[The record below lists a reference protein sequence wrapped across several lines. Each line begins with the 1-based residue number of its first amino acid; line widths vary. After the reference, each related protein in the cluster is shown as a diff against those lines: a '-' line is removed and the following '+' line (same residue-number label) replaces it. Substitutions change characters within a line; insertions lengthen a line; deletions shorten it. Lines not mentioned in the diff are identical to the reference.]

1 MHDHADPSA
10 AASRLAG
17 MATPHEHVFL
27 GAAHDRNA
35 RRTQLVIGITAAMM
49 LAEIV
54 AGTVFGSMA
63 LLADGWHM
71 ATHAAALTIT
81 AAAYAYARSQARNPA
96 FSFGTGK
103 IGDLAG
109 FASAV
114 VLAVVAVLIA
124 AESLWR
130 MVTPVGIDFTQAIA
144 VAVIGLVVN
153 LGSAALLHEEHH
165 SHHDHHHGHDHH
177 PPHPHHGHDSNLR
190 AAYLHVLADALTS
203 VLAIV
208 ALIGGRIW
216 GWVWLDPAIGLLGA
230 LVIGRWAFGLM
241 KQTGGVLVDHIPQDE
256 TLPAEI
262 RAALAPVARITDLH
276 LWQLG
281 PGQHGAIVAL
291 SADPPHPP
299 AAYRAR
305 LAHLHELAHVT
316 IEVNPAR

>member
-1 MHDHADPSA
+1 MHDHADHPA
-10 AASRLAG
+10 ANPRLAG
-17 MATPHEHVFL
+17 MAAPHDHVFL
-27 GAAHDRNA
+27 GAHHDRNA
-35 RRTQLVIGITAAMM
+35 RRTRLVIGITAAMM
-49 LAEIV
+49 GTEIV

-81 AAAYAYARSQARNPA
+81 AAAYAYARRQARNPA

-130 MVTPVGIDFTQAIA
+130 LANPVGIDFTQAIL
-144 VAVIGLVVN
+144 VAGIGLVVN
-153 LGSAALLHEEHH
+153 LGSALLLHEDH
-165 SHHDHHHGHDHH
+165 SHHHDHHDHH
-177 PPHPHHGHDSNLR
+177 PHGHDSNLR

-230 LVIGRWAFGLM
+230 VVIGRWAFGLM

-262 RAALAPVARITDLH
+262 RAALDPVARITDLH

-291 SADPPHPP
+291 TADPPQPP
-299 AAYRAR
+299 ATYRAR

>member
-1 MHDHADPSA
+1 MHDHVDPSA
-10 AASRLAG
+10 ALSRLTG
-17 MATPHEHVFL
+17 MAAPHEHVFL
-27 GAAHDRNA
+27 GAHHDRNA
-35 RRTQLVIGITAAMM
+35 RRTRLVIGLTAVMM
-49 LAEIV
+49 VAEIA
-54 AGTVFGSMA
+54 AGTLFGSMA

-81 AAAYAYARSQARNPA
+81 AAAYAYARRQARNPA

-114 VLAVVAVLIA
+114 VLGVVAVLIG

-130 MVTPVGIDFTQAIA
+130 LVTPVGIDFTQAIL
-144 VAVIGLVVN
+144 VAGIGLVVN
-153 LGSAALLHEEHH
+153 LGSALLLHEDH
-165 SHHDHHHGHDHH
+165 HHDHHHGHDHH
-177 PPHPHHGHDSNLR
+177 HHHHTHGHDSNLR

-203 VLAIV
+203 VLAIA

-216 GWVWLDPAIGLLGA
+216 GWVWLDPVIGLLGA

-241 KQTGGVLVDHIPQDE
+241 KQAGGVLVDHIPAEE

-262 RAALAPVARITDLH
+262 RAALQPVARITDLH

-281 PGQHGAIVAL
+281 PGQHGAIIAL
-291 SADPPHPP
+291 SADPPQPP

>member
-1 MHDHADPSA
+1 MHDHAEHHA

-17 MATPHEHVFL
+17 MAAPHEHVFL
-27 GAAHDRNA
+27 GADHDRNA
-35 RRTQLVIGITAAMM
+35 RRTRLVIGITAAMM

-81 AAAYAYARSQARNPA
+81 AAAYAYARRQARNPA

-130 MVTPVGIDFTQAIA
+130 LANPVGIDFTQAIA

-153 LGSAALLHEEHH
+153 LGSAALLHEGHH
-165 SHHDHHHGHDHH
+165 PHHDHHHGHDHH
-177 PPHPHHGHDSNLR
+177 HPHHGHDSNLR

-262 RAALAPVARITDLH
+262 RAALDPVARITDLH

-291 SADPPHPP
+291 TADPPQPP

>member
-1 MHDHADPSA
+1 MHDHADHPA
-10 AASRLAG
+10 ANPRLAG
-17 MATPHEHVFL
+17 MAAPHDHVFL
-27 GAAHDRNA
+27 GAHHDRNA
-35 RRTQLVIGITAAMM
+35 RRTRLVIGITAAMM
-49 LAEIV
+49 GTEIV

-81 AAAYAYARSQARNPA
+81 AAAYAYARRQARNPA

-130 MVTPVGIDFTQAIA
+130 LANPVGIDFTQAIL
-144 VAVIGLVVN
+144 VAGIGLVVN
-153 LGSAALLHEEHH
+153 LGSALLLHEDH
-165 SHHDHHHGHDHH
+165 SHHHDHHDHH
-177 PPHPHHGHDSNLR
+177 PHGHDSNLR

-216 GWVWLDPAIGLLGA
+216 GWVWLDPVIGLLGA
-230 LVIGRWAFGLM
+230 VVIGRWAFGLM

-262 RAALAPVARITDLH
+262 RAALDPVARITDLH

-291 SADPPHPP
+291 TADPPQPP
-299 AAYRAR
+299 ATYRAR

>member
-1 MHDHADPSA
+1 MHDHAEQPA

-17 MATPHEHVFL
+17 MAAPHEHVFL
-27 GAAHDRNA
+27 GADHDRNA
-35 RRTQLVIGITAAMM
+35 RRTRLVIGITAAMM

-81 AAAYAYARSQARNPA
+81 AAAYAYARRQARNPA

-130 MVTPVGIDFTQAIA
+130 LANPVGIDFTQAIA

-153 LGSAALLHEEHH
+153 LGSAVLLHEGHH
-165 SHHDHHHGHDHH
+165 PHHDHHHGHDHH
-177 PPHPHHGHDSNLR
+177 HPHQHGHDSNLR

-262 RAALAPVARITDLH
+262 RAALDPVARITDLH

-291 SADPPHPP
+291 TADAPQPP

-305 LAHLHELAHVT
+305 LAHLYELAHVT
-316 IEVNPAR
+316 IEVNPVR

>member
-1 MHDHADPSA
+1 MHDHADHPA
-10 AASRLAG
+10 ANPRLAG
-17 MATPHEHVFL
+17 MAAPHDHVFL
-27 GAAHDRNA
+27 GAHHDRNA
-35 RRTQLVIGITAAMM
+35 RRTRLVIGITAAMM
-49 LAEIV
+49 GTEIV

-81 AAAYAYARSQARNPA
+81 AAAYAYARRQARNPA

-130 MVTPVGIDFTQAIA
+130 LANPVGIDFTQAIL
-144 VAVIGLVVN
+144 VAGIGLVVN
-153 LGSAALLHEEHH
+153 LGSALLLHEDH
-165 SHHDHHHGHDHH
+165 SHHHDHHDHH
-177 PPHPHHGHDSNLR
+177 PHGHDSNLR

-230 LVIGRWAFGLM
+230 VVIGRWAFGLM
-241 KQTGGVLVDHIPQDE
+241 KQTGGVLVDHIPAEE

-262 RAALAPVARITDLH
+262 QEALAPVARITDLH

-291 SADPPHPP
+291 SAEHPQPP
-299 AAYRAR
+299 ATYRAR

>member
-1 MHDHADPSA
+1 MHDHADHPA
-10 AASRLAG
+10 ANSRLAG
-17 MATPHEHVFL
+17 MAAPHDHVFL
-27 GAAHDRNA
+27 GAHHDRNA
-35 RRTQLVIGITAAMM
+35 RRTRLVIGITAAMM
-49 LAEIV
+49 GTEIV

-81 AAAYAYARSQARNPA
+81 AAAYAYARRQARNPA

-130 MVTPVGIDFTQAIA
+130 LANPVGIDFTQAIL
-144 VAVIGLVVN
+144 VAGIGLVVN
-153 LGSAALLHEEHH
+153 LGSALLLHEDH
-165 SHHDHHHGHDHH
+165 SHHHDHHDHH
-177 PPHPHHGHDSNLR
+177 PHGHDSNLR

-230 LVIGRWAFGLM
+230 VVIGRWAFGLM
-241 KQTGGVLVDHIPQDE
+241 KQTGGVLVDHIPAEE

-262 RAALAPVARITDLH
+262 RAALDPVARITDLH

-291 SADPPHPP
+291 TADPPQPP
-299 AAYRAR
+299 ATYRAR